1 MGERIGK
8 VKGEATDK
16 LPEYFIAKE
25 WRIIMYPI
33 FNIIEIT
40 IKTVIIL
47 THFILCLVISY
58 IILSPIQYMK
68 KVRLLDLTVM

>member
-1 MGERIGK
+1 MAVGERIGK

-33 FNIIEIT
+33 FNIAGIENHEILRE
-40 IKTVIIL
+40 IMQSFFCLLNLQIMRQTVL
-47 THFILCLVISY
+47 
-58 IILSPIQYMK
+58 
-68 KVRLLDLTVM
+68 

>member
-33 FNIIEIT
+33 FNIAGIENHERNIGGNMQSFFCLLNLQ
-40 IKTVIIL
+40 IMRQTVL
-47 THFILCLVISY
+47 
-58 IILSPIQYMK
+58 
-68 KVRLLDLTVM
+68 